1 MAKQPYTVLTSVSD
15 GQLYQAGDTYS
26 CTPEA
31 AAPLIALGAL
41 EAVPQLTEPAT
52 EPKPLL
58 DLINH
63 SPTEDLV
70 KLKYIGEATADK
82 LIAARPFASLE
93 AAKAATG
100 LADSKWAEITPPE
113 PSSAD
118 EEE

>member
-1 MAKQPYTVLTSVSD
+1 MAKQPYTVLTNVSD

-41 EAVPQLTEPAT
+41 EAVPQPTEP
-52 EPKPLL
+52 EPLL

-63 SPTEDLV
+63 SPKEDLV